1 MKNNDKNKRILGIV
15 IGLVGFTLLFCLSW
29 TMFDFEDG
37 IFYSLI
43 GQISIEITQIATGCI
58 SNHFCEKEA
67 IYLWYGFGI
76 IYLFL
81 VWRYRACIGH
91 WAIKIVTLGYK
102 KI

>member
-1 MKNNDKNKRILGIV
+1 MKNNDKNKRILGII
-15 IGLVGFTLLFCLSW
+15 IGLVGFTLLFCLSYEYLS
-29 TMFDFEDG
+29 FEDG
-37 IFYSLI
+37 IFYSFI
-43 GQISIEITQIATGCI
+43 GQISIEIAEMTTRCY
-58 SNHFCEKEA
+58 NCDDEA
-67 IYLWYGFGI
+67 RWWWYGFGI